1 MCSCVFLA
9 EHTCNHSMFVDS
21 LIRNRHWNE
30 TISDLVVKRAFI
42 CVYVCNA
49 IIFETDGS
57 VFISSQDQRENSE
70 FYSDPGK

>member
-9 EHTCNHSMFVDS
+9 EHTFNNNMFVDS

-30 TISDLVVKRAFI
+30 TISHLVVKRAFI

-57 VFISSQDQRENSE
+57 VDLQSAPKRELR